1 MNPDTQE
8 SQLQRIEALT
18 RQTLK
23 AALAEDWQQARNLG
37 QQRHQLLL
45 ALIPTLSKSRR
56 VEFAARIASLQTL
69 QQEIM
74 EQALT
79 SRRVIGKAL
88 AGLGKGKA
96 ALVAY
101 DACR

>member
-1 MNPDTQE
+1 MKPDSQE

-18 RQTLK
+18 RQALT
-23 AALAEDWQQARNLG
+23 AAESEDWQLALSLG
-37 QQRHQLLL
+37 QQRHQLIL
-45 ALIPTLSKSRR
+45 ALIPSLSKSRR
-56 VEFAARIASLQTL
+56 VEFAARIASLQTI

-74 EQALT
+74 EHALT

-96 ALVAY
+96 ALEAY